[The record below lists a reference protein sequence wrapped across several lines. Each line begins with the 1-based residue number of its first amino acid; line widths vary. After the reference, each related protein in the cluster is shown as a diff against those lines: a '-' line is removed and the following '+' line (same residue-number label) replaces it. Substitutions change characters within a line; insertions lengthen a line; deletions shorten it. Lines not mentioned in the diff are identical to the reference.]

1 MPPRPTDPAPW
12 HTHVDIIYYIN
23 LDRRDDRKTQFLEEM
38 QRVHCPPHKLVRIP
52 GVDTPERG
60 AYGCGMS
67 HLAALDHF
75 MQTDPIPQAPQAPQ
89 APRTCL
95 IFEDDFMFTHPDP
108 YEALNHAFHTVF
120 VDPAPPFDVCMLS
133 CQEVDVRPTS
143 HPFLH
148 QVHKAHTTSGYLV
161 SRRFAPTL
169 FDTFLASMALLEQS
183 YEFGQEPHIQH
194 DFNIDQY
201 WCRIQPISQ
210 WYVLNP
216 KLGVQRE
223 SYSDIIGQN
232 VNYGI

>member
-1 MPPRPTDPAPW
+1 MTPSPQPW

-38 QRVHCPPHKLVRIP
+38 QRVHTPPHKLVRIP

-75 MQTDPIPQAPQAPQ
+75 MQNYPTPITPTTRPPV
-89 APRTCL
+89 CL
-95 IFEDDFMFTHPDP
+95 VFEDDFMFTDP
-108 YEALNHAFHTVF
+108 NPYPALNHAFHHLFT
-120 VDPAPPFDVCMLS
+120 DPAPPFDVCMLS
-133 CQEVDVRPTS
+133 CQEVDVHPDPTY
-143 HPFLH
+143 PFLH
-148 QVHKAHTTSGYLV
+148 RVHQAHTTSGYLV
-161 SRRFAPTL
+161 SRPFAPTL
-169 FDTFLASMALLEQS
+169 FDTFLASTALLEQS

-201 WCRIQPISQ
+201 WCRLQPISK